1 MAEGHSSVESASCLP
16 GGAGCLSGEGWGPE
30 CPPGHHTQTGLPSRS
45 WPPRVTQNE
54 NQRPG
59 LCAIEACHCVTSQVG
74 GREGAGGSLSGSRGT
89 LEHPGPLAPCF
100 FELTGEGRL
109 QQQLPVDCLSPGDKA
124 AWRLGS
130 LGGASGVF
138 GLGVGG
144 QGLGLGLGLGYG
156 SLFNSC
162 GRCSDPEAISVC
174 LDCWA

>member
-1 MAEGHSSVESASCLP
+1 MSPRASHSD
-16 GGAGCLSGEGWGPE
+16 
-30 CPPGHHTQTGLPSRS
+30 GLPSRS

-144 QGLGLGLGLGYG
+144 
-156 SLFNSC
+156 
-162 GRCSDPEAISVC
+162 
-174 LDCWA
+174 